1 MKHAAAIALA
11 MTWFSCGGSKTPP
24 AAHVANEA
32 PPHDVAPA
40 PPPDVATTAATL
52 KLPITGLEIAPDAVS
67 NEPSQTDMGQMLGVR
82 FMAGSSACVGLPTKI
97 KGVYVPVTSPPDQL
111 EGELVLAP
119 GLTLD
124 ELTACY
130 VAMGGKP
137 SDVRS
142 LGPATRAFPGVSLR
156 DAFVDLG

>member
-52 KLPITGLEIAPDAVS
+52 KLPITGLEIAPDG
-67 NEPSQTDMGQMLGVR
+67 T
-82 FMAGSSACVGLPTKI
+82 
-97 KGVYVPVTSPPDQL
+97 
-111 EGELVLAP
+111 
-119 GLTLD
+119 GLTNITSSTTVRAAEPDWSPDGQKIVFADLD
-124 ELTACY
+124 GAGV
-130 VAMGGKP
+130 VANADGSGQTRIP
-137 SDVRS
+137 FVHSRPQSRTSRS
-142 LGPATRAFPGVSLR
+142 R
-156 DAFVDLG
+156 